1 MIIEDA
7 TWKYY
12 APDSASVL
20 DPKTGKYSLDST
32 QLLPYDLHILK
43 EDLILK
49 QAEINNII
57 ISDADLLIWANQN
70 HPEMQYKTMLQDE
83 VNTLRNDIKNYKI

>member
-32 QLLPYDLHILK
+32 QLIPYDLHLLK
-43 EDLILK
+43 EELISKEL
-49 QAEINNII
+49 EIAW
-57 ISDADLLIWANQN
+57 ISTTDADLLIWAKQN
-70 HPEMQYKTMLQDE
+70 NPDIQYKTTLQDE
-83 VNTLRNDIKNYKI
+83 VVVLRDKILNFK